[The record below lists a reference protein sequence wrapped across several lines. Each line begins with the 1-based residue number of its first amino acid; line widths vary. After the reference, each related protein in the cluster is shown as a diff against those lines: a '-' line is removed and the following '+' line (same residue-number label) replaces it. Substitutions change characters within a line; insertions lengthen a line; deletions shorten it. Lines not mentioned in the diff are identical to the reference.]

1 MKIQLLI
8 IFTFLNISSLMMIQG
23 AEEEPKRGTVQFY
36 EKLYKTKINGVKP
49 IGEYSDPDQ
58 FFTAI
63 ARQVGIPKLAFEA
76 VEKKFGWKASEDVFL
91 NAVVKGSS
99 VQDDWGVMVFRFNK
113 KSIEKMQK
121 DRAAGKPISKEK
133 MGMEM
138 KFVTIDYEGKTSFP
152 EEKKKKPLGDTDKA
166 GCL

>member
-1 MKIQLLI
+1 M
-8 IFTFLNISSLMMIQG
+8 
-23 AEEEPKRGTVQFY
+23 
-36 EKLYKTKINGVKP
+36 KP

-63 ARQVGIPKLAFEA
+63 ARQFGIPKLAFEA

-113 KSIEKMQK
+113 KSIEQMQR
-121 DRAAGKPISKEK
+121 DRAAGKSISREEMKKK
-133 MGMEM
+133 MGMKM
-138 KFVTIDYEGKTSFP
+138 KFVTIDYEGKISFP
-152 EEKKKKPLGDTDKA
+152 DEKKKKPLCDKDKA
-166 GCL
+166 DGL